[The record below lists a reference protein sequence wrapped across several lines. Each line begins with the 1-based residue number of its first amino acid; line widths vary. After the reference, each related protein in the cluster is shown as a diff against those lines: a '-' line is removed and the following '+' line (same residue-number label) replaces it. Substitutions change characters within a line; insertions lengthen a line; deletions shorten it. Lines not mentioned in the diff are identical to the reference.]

1 MLRSFIHFSSHI
13 VIFQQYIY
21 PFASGVI
28 ITKTTNNHK
37 GGHALRIYH
46 FVIGE
51 NYFFK
56 RVILVYVLKKFPAKP
71 VIDLEVKMKVS
82 FVIFYS
88 RDEEVNTFSV
98 AYKISIQNQ

>member
-13 VIFQQYIY
+13 VIFQQYIYGY

-46 FVIGE
+46 FVIRE
-51 NYFFK
+51 NSFFK

-82 FVIFYS
+82 FVIFS
-88 RDEEVNTFSV
+88 TR
-98 AYKISIQNQ
+98 AMKK